1 MAFAQLKSSDVVC
14 IIAPQKSIWT
24 TLFPLWKIFFYF
36 SIIVSGM
43 IPLAVKFKVL
53 IWQILLYQGKMKVLY
68 RFSIFI
74 SVFFLLFI
82 FQFYFFWYLAFIRF
96 HILFFFWMYLPA
108 LTIWTCALIKVLPF
122 FSNLNVL
129 NSNHIVYNYV
139 YNKKVK
145 FIYKHS
151 LRHSQNIRHWK
162 AQNTW
167 LDCCTFVG

>member
-1 MAFAQLKSSDVVC
+1 MYLIWNNEVQKIGNSTYCWQYFICDFNKRLWYCCASLCLYVAFAQLKSSDVVC

-53 IWQILLYQGKMKVLY
+53 IWQILLYQGKVLY

-74 SVFFLLFI
+74 SVFFLIFI
-82 FQFYFFWYLAFIRF
+82 FQFYFFWLLAFIKF

-122 FSNLNVL
+122 LA
-129 NSNHIVYNYV
+129 I
-139 YNKKVK
+139 
-145 FIYKHS
+145 
-151 LRHSQNIRHWK
+151 
-162 AQNTW
+162 
-167 LDCCTFVG
+167 